1 MENIEIV
8 IKEVEN
14 CDRAVQL
21 FQIKNKT
28 KGIDNNIDFIT
39 MD

>member
-14 CDRAVQL
+14 WDIAVQL